1 MTQPDITTDLVKQL
15 QLVAAGQTEL
25 VKLLRPKVQQAGVK
39 FTDYRGG
46 NTGAW
51 IGGGSGLVN
60 KIKVP
65 SHLPNRTIYFVNNG
79 VLGGPVKLTARL
91 SSEVVFAATLVCT
104 NHIRWIYWDAAGPAI
119 QSAGG
124 EFSFFAYCDEI
135 EFDDTAN
142 GFLLTYPEVK
152 SEAILPA

>member
-51 IGGGSGLVN
+51 IGAGPNAVN

-65 SHLPNRTIYFVNNG
+65 SHLPHRTIYFVNNSA
-79 VLGGPVKLTARL
+79 LGGPVKLTARL
-91 SSEVVFAATLVCT
+91 SNEVVFMATLVCT
-104 NHIRWIYWDAAGPAI
+104 NHIRWIYYNADLAALI
-119 QSAGG
+119 STGG

-135 EFDDTAN
+135 EFDDTAS